1 MSNYKNLTDKQLRII
16 LTNLQ
21 NVFEDENID
30 IDYDNDIFEPDV
42 LSSFDSVLKY
52 FGIELYNEE
61 DYTYFIGLCRLNKNP
76 EENIIRPKLETYEVI
91 HEEEVIEYK
100 TNTYF
105 TKINSYIPLNMD
117 NVYSM
122 GSNDLYYYY
131 EGTLINE
138 YNHDSEIRDDSI
150 VSVEKLKRFD

>member
-52 FGIELYNEE
+52 FGIELYDEE
-61 DYTYFIGLCRLNKNP
+61 DYSYFIGLCRLNKNP

-91 HEEEVIEYK
+91 HEEDVIEYK
-100 TNTYF
+100 TYNYATR
-105 TKINSYIPLNMD
+105 INSYIPLNMD

-131 EGTLINE
+131 ECQFI
-138 YNHDSEIRDDSI
+138 DSNLYDSDTRNDTI
-150 VSVEKLKRFD
+150 VSIEKVKK

>member
-52 FGIELYNEE
+52 FGIELYDEE

-76 EENIIRPKLETYEVI
+76 EGNIIRPKLETYEVI
-91 HEEEVIEYK
+91 HEEEVIEYN

-138 YNHDSEIRDDSI
+138 YNHDSENRDDTI

>member
-52 FGIELYNEE
+52 FGIELYDEE
-61 DYTYFIGLCRLNKNP
+61 DYSYFIGLCRLNKNP

-91 HEEEVIEYK
+91 HEEDVIEYK
-100 TNTYF
+100 TYNYATR
-105 TKINSYIPLNMD
+105 INSYIPLNMD

-131 EGTLINE
+131 EGQFI
-138 YNHDSEIRDDSI
+138 DSNLYDSDTRNDTI
-150 VSVEKLKRFD
+150 VSIEKVKK

>member
-61 DYTYFIGLCRLNKNP
+61 DYSYFIGLCRLNKNP

>member
-61 DYTYFIGLCRLNKNP
+61 DYSYFIGLCRLNKNP

-105 TKINSYIPLNMD
+105 TKINSYIPLNRD

-122 GSNDLYYYY
+122 GSNDLYSYY
-131 EGTLINE
+131 EGQFIDSDV
-138 YNHDSEIRDDSI
+138 YDSETRDDTI
-150 VSVEKLKRFD
+150 VSIEKLKRFD

>member
-52 FGIELYNEE
+52 FGIELYYEE
-61 DYTYFIGLCRLNKNP
+61 DYSYFIGLCRLNKNP

-91 HEEEVIEYK
+91 HEEDVIEYK
-100 TNTYF
+100 TYNYATR
-105 TKINSYIPLNMD
+105 INSYIPLNMD

-131 EGTLINE
+131 EGQFI
-138 YNHDSEIRDDSI
+138 DSNLYDSDTRNDTI
-150 VSVEKLKRFD
+150 VSIEKVKK

>member
-91 HEEEVIEYK
+91 HEDEVIEYK
-100 TNTYF
+100 TYNYATR
-105 TKINSYIPLNMD
+105 INSYIPLNRD

-138 YNHDSEIRDDSI
+138 YNHDTETRDDSI
-150 VSVEKLKRFD
+150 VSIEKLKRFD

>member
-21 NVFEDENID
+21 NAFEDENID
-30 IDYDNDIFEPDV
+30 IDYDDDIFEPEV

-52 FGIELYNEE
+52 FGIELNDEE

-76 EENIIRPKLETYEVI
+76 EGNIIRPKLETYEVI
-91 HEEEVIEYK
+91 HEEDIYEYK
-100 TNTYF
+100 TTTFFN
-105 TKINSYIPLNMD
+105 KINSYIPLNKN

-122 GSNDLYYYY
+122 GVNDLYSYY
-131 EGTLINE
+131 EGQVIDSDV
-138 YNHDSEIRDDSI
+138 YDSEVRDDTI
-150 VSVEKLKRFD
+150 VSIKKAKK